1 WAAGQ
6 RVLNVALSAKPIGVV
21 VTAVGLLVAGLVA
34 AWSNSET
41 FRNIV
46 TAAWEAIKTV
56 IQTAWEGFIRPALEA
71 LWSFLQ
77 ITLCPMFTWIWQNIV
92 VPAWQGIQAAIQT
105 AWNGFIKPA
114 LQALWNFIKNTLGP
128 VFTWIWKNIIV
139 PAWQGIQTVTK
150 TVWENVIKPALQ
162 TVWNFIKNTLG
173 PVFTWLWKNIIVPAW
188 DGIKAAITTVWEKFL
203 KPVFDKLYEVI
214 FKTIPDGFKKG
225 VELIR
230 AAWDKVKEAARAPV
244 KFIVDVV
251 YNNGIVKVWNTV
263 ADFLK
268 LPKLST
274 LAFARGGV
282 VPGYTPGKDVA
293 LAAVSGGEAIM
304 RPEWVRAVGEDY
316 VHKMNA
322 AARRG
327 GVTGVAKALGLVGDP
342 SGFAGAFAEG
352 GIVGN
357 IKKALEGG
365 IKIGAEKL
373 LNPLLDAA
381 ERAMGDSPWGRM
393 LVGIPRKMIT
403 EVIKFLGEKEGS
415 AGGGRGVAYAR
426 AQIGKPYR
434 WGGTGP
440 DAFDCSGLVMRAW
453 QAAGVADIPRT
464 SQQQMAWVRPVQSP
478 APGDLGFPH
487 PGHVWIYSGPKTII
501 EAPYTGAYVREVPAR
516 AAQLIGRPPQAFARG
531 GIVGYARG
539 GVRRPRAHITDQP

>member
-1 WAAGQ
+1 KREVDAMW
-6 RVLNVALSAKPIGVV
+6 NFITYPICPLFSSICQYIIVPGSQGIQS
-21 VTAVGLLVAGLVA
+21 VT
-34 AWSNSET
+34 
-41 FRNIV
+41 
-46 TAAWEAIKTV
+46 K
-56 IQTAWEGFIRPALEA
+56 TAWENL
-71 LWSFLQ
+71 
-77 ITLCPMFTWIWQNIV
+77 
-92 VPAWQGIQAAIQT
+92 
-105 AWNGFIKPA
+105 
-114 LQALWNFIKNTLGP
+114 
-128 VFTWIWKNIIV
+128 
-139 PAWQGIQTVTK
+139 
-150 TVWENVIKPALQ
+150 IKPALQ

-327 GVTGVAKALGLVGDP
+327 GVTGVAKALGLV
-342 SGFAGAFAEG
+342 
-352 GIVGN
+352 
-357 IKKALEGG
+357 
-365 IKIGAEKL
+365 
-373 LNPLLDAA
+373 
-381 ERAMGDSPWGRM
+381 
-393 LVGIPRKMIT
+393 
-403 EVIKFLGEKEGS
+403 
-415 AGGGRGVAYAR
+415 
-426 AQIGKPYR
+426 
-434 WGGTGP
+434 
-440 DAFDCSGLVMRAW
+440 
-453 QAAGVADIPRT
+453 
-464 SQQQMAWVRPVQSP
+464 
-478 APGDLGFPH
+478 
-487 PGHVWIYSGPKTII
+487 
-501 EAPYTGAYVREVPAR
+501 
-516 AAQLIGRPPQAFARG
+516 
-531 GIVGYARG
+531 
-539 GVRRPRAHITDQP
+539 